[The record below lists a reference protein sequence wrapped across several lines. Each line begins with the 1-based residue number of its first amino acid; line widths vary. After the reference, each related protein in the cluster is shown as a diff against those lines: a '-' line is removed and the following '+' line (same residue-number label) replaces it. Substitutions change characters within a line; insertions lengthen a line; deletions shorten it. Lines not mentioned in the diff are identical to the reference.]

1 MVDWK
6 KLSDDEKI
14 QHLVML
20 GTEIQAA
27 KALLDEFEQLTVSWL
42 DKVHARQNGK
52 TKSATK

>member
-6 KLSDDEKI
+6 KLSDDKKI
-14 QHLVML
+14 QRLVTL

-42 DKVHARQNGK
+42 DKVYARKNGQ
-52 TKSATK
+52 TKSAK